1 MRRFRYSDVLR
12 TAFPGLLLGCA
23 ALCLSFTGCNTC
35 IGIVSNPPSG
45 IVTVTNPST
54 CSVPA
59 TKGNLRPRINLSPT
73 LAATRSSTMRH
84 IFVTLRGIQANPDAS
99 ADDDSPGWVELTPT
113 LAHKP
118 LQVDLLARSEESCPN
133 NLLVATPVPA
143 DVYRQIRLQISP
155 HEPATDHSVLEQN
168 ACGEIG
174 FNCMVTED
182 GDIRAI
188 KVGGSPALIH
198 ITSAQIT
205 DGFFSVPP
213 AGDSDLEIALSGY
226 SLLSLPAS
234 QANEFVPTFTA
245 ALVPPCAP
253 R

>member
-1 MRRFRYSDVLR
+1 MH
-12 TAFPGLLLGCA
+12 
-23 ALCLSFTGCNTC
+23 
-35 IGIVSNPPSG
+35 
-45 IVTVTNPST
+45 
-54 CSVPA
+54 
-59 TKGNLRPRINLSPT
+59 
-73 LAATRSSTMRH
+73 H

-99 ADDDSPGWVELTPT
+99 ADDDAPGWVELTPT
-113 LAHKP
+113 LEHKP
-118 LQVDLLARSEESCPN
+118 LQFDLLARSEESCPA
-133 NLLVATPVPA
+133 NLLVATLVPA

-168 ACGEIG
+168 ECGEIG
-174 FNCMVTED
+174 FNCMVTAD

-188 KVGGSPALIH
+188 KVGGSRALIH

-226 SLLSLPAS
+226 SLLSLPAN
-234 QANEFVPTFTA
+234 QAPELVPTFTA
-245 ALVPPCAP
+245 TLVPPCAP